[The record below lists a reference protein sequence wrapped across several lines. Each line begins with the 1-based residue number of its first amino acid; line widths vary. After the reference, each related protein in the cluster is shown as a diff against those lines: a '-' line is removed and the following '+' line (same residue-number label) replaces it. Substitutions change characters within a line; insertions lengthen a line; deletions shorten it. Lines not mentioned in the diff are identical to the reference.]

1 MRLFLCG
8 DVMTGR
14 GIDQIL
20 PCPGDPALHER
31 YVTSAL
37 DYVQLAERVSGPIE
51 RPVPFGYI
59 WGDLLGELDRSAP
72 DFRIANLETSI
83 TARGVPEPKGIN
95 YRMHPGNIGCLTA
108 ARLDACVLANNHVLD
123 WETEGLLDTIGALE
137 AARIPFAGAGREAM
151 EAARPAVL
159 RAPDGTRLVVL
170 AYACGSS
177 GVPPHWQ
184 AAHDRPGVNLLGD
197 LGGKS
202 VARVA
207 ADVAAWSTTGDL
219 VMVSLHWGPNWG
231 WNIPR
236 QHRAFAHTLIE
247 KACVDIVHGHSSHH
261 PMAIEVHRGRPI
273 LYGCGDLI
281 NDYEGI
287 GGHETFRPDH
297 GIAYFLEI
305 AAQVGLRRLELVPFR
320 RRRFRLR
327 RPEPEDLLWLRDALD
342 RECRPLGV
350 ALREERGTLEVVQA

>member
-20 PCPGDPALHER
+20 PCPGDPRLHEG
-31 YVTSAL
+31 YVSSAI

-51 RPVPFGYI
+51 RPVPVDYI
-59 WGDLLGELDRSAP
+59 WGDLLGEFDRRTP
-72 DFRIANLETSI
+72 DLRIVNLETSI
-83 TARGVPEPKGIN
+83 TAGGMAEAKGIN
-95 YRMHPGNIGCLTA
+95 YRMHPGNAGCLTA

-123 WETEGLLDTIGALE
+123 WGAEGLLDTLDALD
-137 AARIPFAGAGREAM
+137 AVRISFVGAGREAA
-151 EAARPAVL
+151 ESARPAML
-159 RAPDGTRLVVL
+159 RAPDGTRLVVI

-197 LGGKS
+197 LGERS
-202 VARVA
+202 IARVA
-207 ADVAAWSTTGDL
+207 ADVSTWSKPGDL

-231 WNIPR
+231 WNIP
-236 QHRAFAHTLIE
+236 QEHRAFAHALIE
-247 KACVDIVHGHSSHH
+247 EAGVDIIHGHSSHH
-261 PMAIEVHRGRPI
+261 PMAIEIHRGRPI

-287 GGHETFRPDH
+287 GGHENFRPNL
-297 GIAYFLEI
+297 GIAFFVDI
-305 AAQVGLRRLELVPFR
+305 AVQYGLRQFELVPFR
-320 RRRFRLR
+320 RYKFQLR
-327 RPEPEDLLWLRDALD
+327 RAQSADTHWLYETLN
-342 RECRPLGV
+342 RECRALGI
-350 ALREERGTLEVVQA
+350 ALREAQGALVIAQG